1 MFFLDLCFLSY
12 TFVYDLRISEMH
24 SHVDLMYGHRTSWF
38 LIWATNVDILQCQA
52 CESRV
57 NILNG
62 LALTNVDSM
71 IIISV
76 FSVFTSY

>member
-1 MFFLDLCFLSY
+1 
-12 TFVYDLRISEMH
+12 
-24 SHVDLMYGHRTSWF
+24 MYGNRTSWF
-38 LIWATNVDILQCQA
+38 WIWATNVNLLQCQA

-62 LALTNVDSM
+62 SALTAVHSM
-71 IIISV
+71 ILIYV